1 VRLSRSA
8 ILFFVSFRASECK
21 CTAAGLAA
29 LRGVEEVPPVYCD
42 STEAKFSL
50 PPAVM
55 FLSFATGGRAG
66 APPVR
71 TVLRGERAK
80 PRVCENL
87 WVASVAG
94 RRGAR
99 GGASGRVCA
108 RRAEIMGLGGARRG
122 GGEIARGRPV
132 RKD

>member
-1 VRLSRSA
+1 LV
-8 ILFFVSFRASECK
+8 
-21 CTAAGLAA
+21 A
-29 LRGVEEVPPVYCD
+29 LRGVEEVPPMHCH

-66 APPVR
+66 AR
-71 TVLRGERAK
+71 HCERSSEAAGAK
-80 PRVCENL
+80 PRVRENL

>member
-1 VRLSRSA
+1 
-8 ILFFVSFRASECK
+8 
-21 CTAAGLAA
+21 
-29 LRGVEEVPPVYCD
+29 
-42 STEAKFSL
+42 
-50 PPAVM
+50 M

-66 APPVR
+66 APDC
-71 TVLRGERAK
+71 ERSSEAAGAK
-80 PRVCENL
+80 PRFGENL

-122 GGEIARGRPV
+122 GGEIAHGRAV